1 LNETFIL
8 SVFNGLSVL
17 LGELQSPPFL
27 IQAFPA
33 CHDSGGVKQWAAKDA
48 VMDKEK
54 IIARLREHQSDLKSG
69 GIERLFLFGSH
80 ARGTAVRIHPMW
92 I

>member
-1 LNETFIL
+1 
-8 SVFNGLSVL
+8 
-17 LGELQSPPFL
+17 
-27 IQAFPA
+27 
-33 CHDSGGVKQWAAKDA
+33 
-48 VMDKEK
+48 MDKEK